1 MSELRSPIE
10 VILMIMCTSTSQH
23 PLIHRETSPYLY
35 DWYEKIKIKVFQ
47 FNWNHIWYEYIYTQM
62 QWKYV
67 QKTLEEKVEQDKVL
81 YDW

>member
-1 MSELRSPIE
+1 
-10 VILMIMCTSTSQH
+10 MIW
-23 PLIHRETSPYLY
+23 I
-35 DWYEKIKIKVFQ
+35 
-47 FNWNHIWYEYIYTQM
+47 YIYTQM